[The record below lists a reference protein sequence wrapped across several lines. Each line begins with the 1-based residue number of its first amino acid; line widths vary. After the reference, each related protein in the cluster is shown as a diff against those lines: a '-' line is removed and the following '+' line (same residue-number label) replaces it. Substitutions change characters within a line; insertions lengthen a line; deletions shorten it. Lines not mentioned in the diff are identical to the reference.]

1 MLLLRLL
8 QEGCTKGDAAIG
20 RYLADT
26 LSVVPHF
33 SKPDFERLFNESV
46 QDVMMVTYL
55 SNLLR
60 TQIALAEK
68 LGTSQLPIV

>member
-1 MLLLRLL
+1 M
-8 QEGCTKGDAAIG
+8 QEGRAKGDAAVG

>member
-1 MLLLRLL
+1 MA
-8 QEGCTKGDAAIG
+8 EGKIKGDPTIG

-33 SKPDFERLFNESV
+33 SKAEFERLFNESV
-46 QDVMMVTYL
+46 TDVMMVSYL

-68 LGTSQLPIV
+68 LGTGQLPLL